1 MDIEA
6 RLTGEG
12 EIASVAKARECEPAR
27 LILKAIR
34 EQRDIYVNE
43 ILAQIDTMPAET
55 IRSVGGKAAGL
66 DEVLKLVESA
76 KTLVMAKQQGDGH
89 EDE

>member
-6 RLTGEG
+6 RLPGEG

-27 LILKAIR
+27 LILRAIR
-34 EQRDIYVNE
+34 EQRDIYISE
-43 ILAQIDTMPAET
+43 ILSQIDTMPAEE

-66 DEVLKLVESA
+66 DEVLKLIETA
-76 KTLVMAKQQGDGH
+76 KTMVVEKQQGDGH
-89 EDE
+89 EDA

>member
-6 RLTGEG
+6 RLPGEG

-27 LILKAIR
+27 LILRAIR
-34 EQRDIYVNE
+34 EQRDIYTSE
-43 ILAQIDTMPAET
+43 ILSQIDTMPAEE

-66 DEVLKLVESA
+66 DEVLKLIETA
-76 KTLVMAKQQGDGH
+76 KTMVVEKQQGDGH
-89 EDE
+89 EDA

>member
-6 RLTGEG
+6 RLPAEG

-27 LILKAIR
+27 LILRAIR

-43 ILAQIDTMPAET
+43 LLAQIDTMPAEE
-55 IRSVGGKAAGL
+55 IRSVGSKAAGL
-66 DEVLKLVESA
+66 DEVLKLVDLA
-76 KTLVMAKQQGDGH
+76 KTMVMDKQQGDEH
-89 EDE
+89 EDA

>member
-6 RLTGEG
+6 RLSGEG

-27 LILKAIR
+27 LILRAIR
-34 EQRDIYVNE
+34 EQRDIYTNE
-43 ILAQIDTMPAET
+43 ILAQIDTMPAEE

-66 DEVLKLVESA
+66 DEVLKLIETA
-76 KTLVMAKQQGDGH
+76 KTMVVEKQQGDGH
-89 EDE
+89 EDA

>member
-6 RLTGEG
+6 RLPGEG

-27 LILKAIR
+27 LILRAIR
-34 EQRDIYVNE
+34 EQRDIYTNE
-43 ILAQIDTMPAET
+43 ILAQIDTMPAEE

-66 DEVLKLVESA
+66 DEVLKLIETAKKMVVE
-76 KTLVMAKQQGDGH
+76 KQQGDGH
-89 EDE
+89 EDA

>member
-6 RLTGEG
+6 RLPAEG

-27 LILKAIR
+27 LILRAIR
-34 EQRDIYVNE
+34 EQRDTYINE
-43 ILAQIDTMPAET
+43 VLAQIDTMSSEE
-55 IRSVGGKAAGL
+55 IRVLCCKASGL
-66 DEVLKLVESA
+66 DEVLKLVDSA
-76 KTLVMAKQQGDGH
+76 KTIVMAKQQGDEN